1 MEPAWQPCEM
11 VMRSDG
17 HSSMTTRTEC
27 DAKLDA
33 IERII
38 GQVRRYDGAQAADLI
53 VYGKVPIKE
62 LAWTELEPEEIAS
75 AAMGGVTEEFRVVP
89 LEWLRFCENWQDED
103 GDICRISLDGLHH
116 DWIRYGQTDLSAEY
130 IWCHN
135 RSLTEPLRPLGRTWS
150 QIESLAGG
158 EGQR

>member
-1 MEPAWQPCEM
+1 M

-53 VYGKVPIKE
+53 VYGGVSLKE

-75 AAMGGVTEEFRVVP
+75 AAMGGVTEEFRIVP
-89 LEWLRFCENWQDED
+89 DKLLVLCAEWQDDRGDILQLSACKKKFTWSRIGALHMD
-103 GDICRISLDGLHH
+103 GDLDCWFHLRERE
-116 DWIRYGQTDLSAEY
+116 IIFA
-130 IWCHN
+130 
-135 RSLTEPLRPLGRTWS
+135 LRPLGRTWS

-158 EGQR
+158 EGRR